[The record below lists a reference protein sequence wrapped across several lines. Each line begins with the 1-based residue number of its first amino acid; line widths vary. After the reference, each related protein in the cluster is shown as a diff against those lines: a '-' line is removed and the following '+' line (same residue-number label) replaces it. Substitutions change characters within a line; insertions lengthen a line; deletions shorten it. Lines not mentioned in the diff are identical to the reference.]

1 MLGTGK
7 TSTMVHTVKVLLM
20 RDSSIFL
27 TSYKNSAVDNL
38 LIKLKAQGISF
49 IRIGR
54 HEAVHDDVREHC
66 LSTLDTCSVD
76 DIKQRIENAC
86 VMGVTYLGINL
97 PLLVNNKFDGCIMD
111 ESGHI
116 TLLVSLRPLM
126 LMLVGDQ
133 YLLPPIV

>member
-86 VMGVTYLGINL
+86 VVGVTCLGINH
-97 PLLVNNKFDGCIMD
+97 PLLANKKFDICIMD
-111 ESGHI
+111 EAGQI
-116 TLLVSLRPLM
+116 TLPVCIIFSQ
-126 LMLVGDQ
+126 V
-133 YLLPPIV
+133 